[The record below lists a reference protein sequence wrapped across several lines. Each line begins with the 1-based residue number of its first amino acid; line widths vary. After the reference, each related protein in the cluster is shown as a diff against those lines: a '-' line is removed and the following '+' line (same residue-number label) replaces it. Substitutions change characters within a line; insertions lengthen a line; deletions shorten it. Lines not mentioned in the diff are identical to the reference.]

1 MTKSLGTALAVLIAL
16 QFGCATVGQ
25 NIDEAQT
32 KAIEKNKTTKAQ
44 IEQWF
49 GPPTQKSIPTD
60 QPGMPAGFKLE
71 QYTYVYSSSL
81 AGLVNT
87 VKTLVVIFDDTGVV
101 YAHAYA
107 EK

>member
-1 MTKSLGTALAVLIAL
+1 MTRPAWMALALLVML
-16 QFGCATVGQ
+16 QVGCATVGQ

-60 QPGMPAGFKLE
+60 QSGMPAGLKLE

-87 VKTLVVIFDDTGVV
+87 VKTLVVIFDDKGAV